1 MSTSQIVIILVV
13 TVAASLLKSVTG
25 LDYSLVGAMARM
37 VELSRYAPG

>member
-25 LDYSLVGAMARM
+25 FDYPLVGAMARI
-37 VELSRYAPG
+37 VEVLRYAPG